1 MNTFWVHKNWKW
13 KKENATEKYIDENC
27 EEAVTLVD
35 ALAEIDREE
44 AITLV
49 AAQAEIDRLTLA
61 LERARREN
69 EELQADARH
78 EGLQYREFATEIAP
92 ANTALPD
99 SGMISFS
106 KLKEVIESALDA
118 ERELSAAWAEKA
130 RQYELELDG
139 DPQNFHGQGRTTGLR
154 EQLTQLQALVRAAVE
169 RWRAQTNVEEGIS
182 FRMAMKELE
191 ATLDAMTPAGGQG

>member
-99 SGMISFS
+99 SGMISC
-106 KLKEVIESALDA
+106 
-118 ERELSAAWAEKA
+118 
-130 RQYELELDG
+130 G
-139 DPQNFHGQGRTTGLR
+139 T
-154 EQLTQLQALVRAAVE
+154 
-169 RWRAQTNVEEGIS
+169 
-182 FRMAMKELE
+182 
-191 ATLDAMTPAGGQG
+191 